1 MRAMFSGAEESAT
14 VLKIESKT
22 HALIQ
27 LDSGTRAVYSSDRFR
42 LRKVTPAPAI
52 KSAKTAAAATT
63 AEEKVVDA
71 ATLRAKLAAKVGVP
85 VAKVALNPHA
95 AEGTPMHIRFV
106 ERAKALKDTHEVDVL
121 IHGSPEQNVDS
132 ILRSSLSVQRSRH
145 GSAFWLTEHLATAQG
160 YMNGAT
166 RVVGFAALR
175 RKEMNGAGIYVLN
188 DSQHLLPLFAVSVV

>member
-27 LDSGTRAVYSSDRFR
+27 LDGGTQAVYSSDRFR
-42 LRKVTPAPAI
+42 LRKVTPVPV
-52 KSAKTAAAATT
+52 KAAAKNSAATK
-63 AEEKVVDA
+63 ADEKVVDA

-85 VAKVALNPHA
+85 VTKVALNPHA
-95 AEGTPMHIRFV
+95 SEGTPMHVAF
-106 ERAKALKDTHEVDVL
+106 EQRAKVLKETHEVDVL
-121 IHGSPEQNVDS
+121 LHGSPEHNVDS
-132 ILRSSLSVQRSRH
+132 ILRRSLSVQHSRH

-175 RKEMNGAGIYVLN
+175 SKAQNGAGIYVLN
-188 DSQHLLPLFAVSVV
+188 DPQHLLPLFAVSVV